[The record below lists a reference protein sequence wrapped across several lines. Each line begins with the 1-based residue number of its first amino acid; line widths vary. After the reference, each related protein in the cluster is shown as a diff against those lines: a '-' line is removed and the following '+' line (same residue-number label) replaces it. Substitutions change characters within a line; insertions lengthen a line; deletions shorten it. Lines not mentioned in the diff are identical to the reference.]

1 MRMKIINGLVFTE
14 DYTFEHKEVITEG
27 ERIAEVYDAEN
38 MENKEKTENM
48 EYTENKEERP
58 EENNADILDA
68 SGCYVIPG
76 LVDIHFHGCMGVDFC
91 DGTEEAIQTIADY
104 EASQGVA
111 SICPATMTFDEA
123 RLTQI
128 AQAAAAHRNEK
139 GAVLSGINME
149 GPFIASKKKGAQ
161 NGKYIH
167 RPDVE
172 MFERLQKASGGLF
185 KLVDLAPE
193 VEGAME
199 FIEKEKGKVVLSI
212 AHTDADYETAKRA
225 LDAGA
230 THMTHLY
237 NAMNGISHRAPGPVI
252 AAADDAECEAELIC
266 DGVHIHPA
274 VVRTTLKMFGPERV
288 IFISDTMEAAGLAD
302 GTYELGGQPVFVKGN
317 LATLE
322 DGTIAGSNTNL
333 MRCMQTAVKKMQVPL
348 ETAVRCASVNP
359 AKSIGI
365 YEECGSIAP
374 GKRADVVL
382 LDKETLEVKK
392 VILKGKLL

>member
-1 MRMKIINGLVFTE
+1 MHMKIINGLVFTE
-14 DYTFEHKEVITEG
+14 NYTFEHKEVITEG
-27 ERIAEVYDAEN
+27 ERIAEVCDAEGYESEVYDAEESGSRAAWTQKDS
-38 MENKEKTENM
+38 EN
-48 EYTENKEERP
+48 
-58 EENNADILDA
+58 DITLDA

-104 EASQGVA
+104 EASQGVTA
-111 SICPATMTFDEA
+111 ICPATMTFDEA

-149 GPFIASKKKGAQ
+149 GPFIAAKKKGAQ

-167 RPDVE
+167 KPDVE
-172 MFERLQKASGGLF
+172 MFERLQKAAGGLF

-199 FIEKEKGKVVLSI
+199 FIEMEKGKAVLSI

-225 LDAGA
+225 LDAGIS
-230 THMTHLY
+230 HMTHLY

-252 AAADDAECEAELIC
+252 AAADDAKCEAELIC

-317 LATLE
+317 LATLA

-333 MRCMQTAVKKMQVPL
+333 MRCMQTAVKDMKVPL

-365 YEECGSIAP
+365 YEECGSITP
-374 GKRADVVL
+374 GKRADFVL